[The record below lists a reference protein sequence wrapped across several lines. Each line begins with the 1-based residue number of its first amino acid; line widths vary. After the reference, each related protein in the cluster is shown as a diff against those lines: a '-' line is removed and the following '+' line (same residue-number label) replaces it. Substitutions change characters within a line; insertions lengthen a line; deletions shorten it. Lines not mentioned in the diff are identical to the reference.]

1 MVEINFMNLPLSDI
15 KQSIE
20 QKIDTG
26 YWIEDDFIWGPKSL
40 GEYWISDGFIWGP
53 KNGGQYRVEN
63 GCIYGPKCSGQFVI
77 TEGHIYG
84 PCGDLPWFE

>member
-1 MVEINFMNLPLSDI
+1 MAENIYMSLPI
-15 KQSIE
+15 FNAKQTLE
-20 QKIDTG
+20 KKMDTG
-26 YWIEDDFIWGPKSL
+26 YWIEDGFIWGPKSR

-63 GCIYGPKCSGQFVI
+63 SRVYGPKCSGQFMI

-84 PCGDLPWFE
+84 PGGDLPWIK

>member
-1 MVEINFMNLPLSDI
+1 MAESRYMSLPIINAKRSL
-15 KQSIE
+15 E
-20 QKIDTG
+20 QKMDTG
-26 YWIEDDFIWGPKSL
+26 YWVEDGFIWGPKSR

-84 PCGDLPWFE
+84 PCGDLPWFK